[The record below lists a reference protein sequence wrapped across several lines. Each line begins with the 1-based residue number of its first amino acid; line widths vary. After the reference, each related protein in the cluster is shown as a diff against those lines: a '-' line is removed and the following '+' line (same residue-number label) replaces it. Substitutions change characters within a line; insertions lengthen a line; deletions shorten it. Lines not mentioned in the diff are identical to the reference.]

1 MCNYGVNRKTFNNNI
16 VDKVCM
22 ILYRGYILFLPYLH
36 VNDDDIIFKAV
47 ANYQWAYN
55 QIENMVIRI
64 PTNSYFLQN
73 RIFVYILTFNTC
85 SKILFIHIL

>member
-1 MCNYGVNRKTFNNNI
+1 MYDIIPWLYGI
-16 VDKVCM
+16 
-22 ILYRGYILFLPYLH
+22 FLPYLH

-73 RIFVYILTFNTC
+73 RIFVYILTLTPAI
-85 SKILFIHIL
+85 KYYLFIYYK